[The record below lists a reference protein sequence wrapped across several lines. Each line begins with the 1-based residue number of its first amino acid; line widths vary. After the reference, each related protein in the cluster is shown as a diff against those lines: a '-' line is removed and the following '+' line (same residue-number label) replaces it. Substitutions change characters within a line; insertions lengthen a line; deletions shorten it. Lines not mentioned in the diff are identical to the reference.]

1 MTQIE
6 LQVRRARRRLTLQRF
21 IYTLCWSWFAAM
33 LVAAAMLIVD
43 RYWPM
48 GIVAWQWCVS
58 AATLGLIVASVITL
72 VKGDRLIDAAAEI
85 DRRYELDERISS
97 ALALGPDELTT
108 PAGQAL
114 ANDATRRVERLV
126 IGERFGLQLGR
137 WAFAPVVSAAVAVLL
152 ALFLPPLAIDNQ
164 AQANL
169 TSQQEKEQVKKSTE
183 QLRKQLEDRKQQ
195 AEQKGLKDA
204 EDLFGKL
211 ERALREANE
220 AGKADRKE
228 SLVKLNDLAKQLE
241 QRRQELNG
249 AEQFKQQLEQ
259 LKQMQQGPAD
269 RMLEALKKGDL
280 NKAQAELNKLADK
293 LAKGELDEKARED
306 LAKQLEQMQQKLNA
320 AADAQQKA
328 LDDLQKKIDEAKAA
342 GKGDEAEKLQQQLEQ
357 QKQKMPTPGAMR
369 QMADKLAKAANAAK
383 NDQGQEAADQLKQV
397 GDQLGQMKEQLEEG
411 EMLDAAMDQIAD
423 AKKQMCECEGQ
434 GNGDQG
440 KPGDGQGKKQGQ
452 GMGDGLGKGQGKG
465 FRPEQTGD
473 TSSYDTQV
481 RQKVGKGS
489 ALVTGFVDGPNAKGK
504 VEAQIKTEWESAKG
518 DQSDPIADQPL
529 PRNYRDHAKR
539 YFDSLRTGK

>member
-21 IYTLCWSWFAAM
+21 IYTLCWSWFAAL

-48 GIVAWQWCVS
+48 GILAWQWCAS

-195 AEQKGLKDA
+195 SEQKGLKDA

-357 QKQKMPTPGAMR
+357 QKQKMPNPGAMR

-465 FRPEQTGD
+465 FRPEQAGD